1 MFPAVVGVA
10 VSKRSSRSISMGNL
24 AGRRSCQGHMYS
36 PSGWLLPVRHTLSLE
51 HNSTSCDPNTGIAH
65 TRWND
70 IVLHYWPFVFSLIY
84 FSVVFVFTQFM
95 SRCFGRAASL
105 VLRGICVRF
114 VWEAPATLQPN
125 AVLTTTMSVTM
136 ATWELW
142 GIFFYIFVGIMTK
155 RFCIF
160 MISFLD
166 KNVRETPW
174 VIQIFVVCF
183 NPL

>member
-70 IVLHYWPFVFSLIY
+70 IILHYWPFFFSDLFFGCFCIHSVYEQVFWKGCLPGSQGNLCK
-84 FSVVFVFTQFM
+84 VCMGGTGDTATK
-95 SRCFGRAASL
+95 RCADNHNERYYGNMGA
-105 VLRGICVRF
+105 LRY
-114 VWEAPATLQPN
+114 
-125 AVLTTTMSVTM
+125 
-136 ATWELW
+136 
-142 GIFFYIFVGIMTK
+142 FFYIFARIMTK